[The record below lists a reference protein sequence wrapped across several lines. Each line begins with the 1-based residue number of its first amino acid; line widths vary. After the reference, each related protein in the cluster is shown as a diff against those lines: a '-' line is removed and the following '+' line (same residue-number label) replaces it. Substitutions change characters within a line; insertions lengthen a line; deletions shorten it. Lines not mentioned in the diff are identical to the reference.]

1 MKKRR
6 HGHVYLTML
15 PADQVEIVL
24 IFHCGICGMPC
35 AIGTFCMSI
44 LIREPQKKP
53 DIIVINCRTGSRN
66 HQRTDEEWGAS
77 R

>member
-15 PADQVEIVL
+15 PADQIVL